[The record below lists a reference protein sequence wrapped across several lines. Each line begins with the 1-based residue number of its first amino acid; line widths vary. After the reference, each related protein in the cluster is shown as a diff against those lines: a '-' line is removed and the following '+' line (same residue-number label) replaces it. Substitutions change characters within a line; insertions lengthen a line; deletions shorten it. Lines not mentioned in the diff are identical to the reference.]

1 MYNGEWLLFLERG
14 VVNVKLLSWS
24 VRKTKIRKTKT
35 RKTNTLTNWPSNS
48 AKYDK
53 WSLKERRNT
62 LNYME
67 IEKKSTDEIK
77 KIKMG
82 YNF

>member
-1 MYNGEWLLFLERG
+1 MYHGEWLLFLEPG

-24 VRKTKIRKTKT
+24 VRKTKTRKTK
-35 RKTNTLTNWPSNS
+35 TLTNWPSNS

-67 IEKKSTDEIK
+67 IETKSTDEIK
-77 KIKMG
+77 KIQMG